1 MTGHSCAGRYAG
13 LVGKT
18 AEKEENKVEIS
29 RNEIFRYLG
38 YGRKEADER
47 TKKLVE
53 SCLKELERETSP
65 KSLLKVWPLVLGDEY
80 EIDGGCFQTV
90 SRNLWKNLKDCS
102 RIAVFA
108 ATLGVGADK
117 LIQKY
122 EKLEISRA
130 VVLQAA
136 ATAMLEAFCDS
147 ACQEL
152 KEEYESRGL
161 YLRPR
166 FSPGYGDFPLEN
178 QKNLLDA
185 LEAGKRIGIKLTDS
199 LLMTPVKSVTAVMGI
214 SKKPY
219 RCEVKGCQACGKA
232 DCPYRR

>member
-1 MTGHSCAGRYAG
+1 M
-13 LVGKT
+13 
-18 AEKEENKVEIS
+18 EIN

-38 YGRKEADER
+38 YGRAEADER
-47 TKKLVE
+47 TKELAE
-53 SCLKELERETSP
+53 SCLKELEKETSP
-65 KSLLKVWPLVLGDEY
+65 KSLIRIYSLTLREGY
-80 EIDGGCFQTV
+80 EIDGGFFQTV

-102 RIAVFA
+102 QIAVFA

-136 ATAMLEAFCDS
+136 ATAMLEAFCDRE
-147 ACQEL
+147 CQDL
-152 KEEYESRGL
+152 KEKCQSQGL

-214 SKKPY
+214 SRKAY
-219 RCEVKGCQACGKA
+219 RCEVKGCEACEKG